1 MTTMKKIYQIPTTD
15 VMNVELQLMIADS
28 FGEQGGSGQVNG
40 GVSTSDGLSRGH
52 GSVWDDDEE

>member
-1 MTTMKKIYQIPTTD
+1 MKKIYQIPTTD